1 MATAPVSMLKSRVFR
16 LLLISALC
24 LAGFP
29 QVYLMT
35 VVKAGGIVFAGCEA
49 QLADGGRIG
58 GDYSIFWFAG
68 RAALE
73 GDAASLYDTASFRA
87 MMQEAFG
94 DHYGGF
100 RWLYPPHWLAVLA
113 PFAALPFTLS
123 YVAFVILTFALFLAV
138 ANRICGDLKFVLLLA
153 ATPAMLV
160 TALFGQ
166 NGFLISAIMLAAL
179 FLESRP
185 GRLTG
190 ILVGLLT
197 LKPQF
202 GLVLPFALAA
212 RRAWR
217 AIAVAAATS
226 VALFALSAVL
236 FGIEPWIGWITGFG
250 TAPSDLMATRDEDYL
265 GLQIS
270 VHAGL
275 RLLGAGD
282 LTAGIGQGL
291 AMLAAIGLA
300 AAGMRHRTAAGLK
313 ACLIVACSYLATP
326 YGMIYDMPALSFVCL
341 WLYLGRHGRA
351 AGPALSGLALMII
364 ALPFLNILLVTGGM
378 PLAPVMIAG
387 LAVCVFLEIREAA
400 QDAEEHPAAATGPAV
415 AQEPA

>member
-1 MATAPVSMLKSRVFR
+1 MRSRVFW
-16 LLLISALC
+16 LLLLCSIC

-29 QVYLMT
+29 HGYLMT
-35 VVKAGGIVFAGCEA
+35 VVKAGGIVLADGEA

-58 GDYSIFWFAG
+58 GDYSTFWVAG
-68 RAALE
+68 RTALD
-73 GDAASLYDTASFRA
+73 GDAALLYDTDSFRS

-94 DHYGGF
+94 ADYGGF
-100 RWLYPPHWLAVLA
+100 RWLYPPHWLTVLA

-123 YVAFVILTFALFLAV
+123 YLAFVVLTLGLFLLV
-138 ANRICGDLKFVLLLA
+138 AYRVSRDLPFVLLLL

-166 NGFLISAIMLAAL
+166 NGFLISAIIIAAL
-179 FLESRP
+179 FLESRR
-185 GRLTG
+185 GKLTG
-190 ILVGLLT
+190 VLVGLLT

-212 RRAWR
+212 LRSWR

-226 VALFALSAVL
+226 IVLVVLSAAL
-236 FGIEPWIGWITGFG
+236 FGIDPWIAWIKGIGTGS
-250 TAPSDLMATRDEDYL
+250 SDVMATRNEDYL

-275 RLLGAGD
+275 RLLGASEM
-282 LTAGIGQGL
+282 AAAAGQGL
-291 AMLAAIGLA
+291 AILTAIGLA
-300 AAGMRHRTAAGLK
+300 IAGMRRAAPARLK

-326 YGMIYDMPALSFVCL
+326 YGMIYDLPALSFVCL

-351 AGPALSGLALMII
+351 AGPALSGMALLIL
-364 ALPFLNILLVTGGM
+364 ALPFVNILLVTGGM

-387 LAVCVFLEIREAA
+387 LAIEVFREIRDVAMLRTLP
-400 QDAEEHPAAATGPAV
+400 DRPAV
-415 AQEPA
+415 AEGHSDRQPAVVQRPA